1 VLEQLLFGF
10 GQTAYG
16 AKIQALM
23 LVLLFYNQV
32 LGAPAAWISLAVA
45 ITLFLNA
52 AWDPIIGHV
61 SDILQ
66 TRWGR
71 RHPLLY
77 ICAIPF
83 GLTFA
88 MIWAPPAGLSPLGL
102 VVYLFVV
109 LSGLRFFA
117 SFYELASSALVPE
130 LAPNYDRRTVLVSY
144 RFLFQTLGRAAAAF
158 VSLGFF
164 LRTTATHPAG
174 QLNPAGYPPM
184 GVALGLLSGI
194 AVLICALATHRE
206 IPHLHRPLR
215 QRPNLGRTLRDM
227 GATLANW
234 NFGVAVVAGF
244 TSAVANGLTSGLNI
258 YLSTYFWEL
267 PATSIFQLVMVE
279 LITAPIAAV
288 VAPVLGRRM
297 GKKRACML
305 LFFISVATNNAPV
318 LLRLLHLFPG
328 NHSPWLMPLLL
339 ADRAISPIFG
349 TGGFI
354 LVTSMIADIVED
366 SQAKTGRRSEGL
378 LLSAN
383 SLLNQAA
390 TAGAAIL
397 PGLLL
402 VLVGF
407 PLAAKPG
414 HVDPQI
420 LRHLAWLFLPL
431 SAGSSVVSISIW
443 GFYRIDRATH
453 ERNLAAAERK
463 PPDWHPGPPTA
474 GKLTG
479 LDSPAAAPDSAAL
492 NGPL

>member
-1 VLEQLLFGF
+1 MTSEPDPAPGQRRLPLIEQLLFGF

-16 AKIQALM
+16 AKLQALM

-32 LGAPAAWISLAVA
+32 LGAPAAWISLAVS

-61 SDILQ
+61 SDTLQ

-77 ICAIPF
+77 ACALPF
-83 GLTFA
+83 ALSFA
-88 MIWAPPAGLSPLGL
+88 LLWAPPPGLSPLGL
-102 VVYLFVV
+102 VIWLFVL
-109 LSGLRFFA
+109 LSALRFFA

-130 LAPNYDRRTVLVSY
+130 LAPGYDQRTVLVSY

-158 VSLGFF
+158 LSLGFF
-164 LRTTATHPAG
+164 LKATAAHPTG
-174 QLNPAGYPPM
+174 QLNPEGYPPM
-184 GVALGLLSGI
+184 GVALGALSGV
-194 AVLICALATHRE
+194 AVLVCALATHRE
-206 IPHLHRPLR
+206 IPRLHRPAR
-215 QRPNLGRTLRDM
+215 RRRGLGQTLKDM
-227 GATLANW
+227 GGTLANW
-234 NFGVAVVAGF
+234 NFGVAVVAGL
-244 TSAVANGLTSGLNI
+244 TSAVANGLTSGLYI
-258 YLSTYFWEL
+258 YISTYFWEL
-267 PATSIFQLVMVE
+267 PAANIFQLVMVE
-279 LITAPIAAV
+279 LVSAPIAALI
-288 VAPVLGRRM
+288 APALGRRM
-297 GKKRACML
+297 GKKRACMM

-318 LLRLLHLFPG
+318 LLRLLHAFPD

-339 ADRAISPIFG
+339 ADRAVSPIFG
-349 TGGFI
+349 TGGYI

-402 VLVGF
+402 ALVRF

-414 HVDPQI
+414 HVDQHI
-420 LRHLAWLFLPL
+420 LNTLA
-431 SAGSSVVSISIW
+431 
-443 GFYRIDRATH
+443 
-453 ERNLAAAERK
+453 LAV
-463 PPDWHPGPPTA
+463 
-474 GKLTG
+474 
-479 LDSPAAAPDSAAL
+479 PAAQRRLQHRLDL
-492 NGPL
+492 GVGPLPHRPRPA